1 MEQSK
6 AQRKAVYDTETA
18 VEAFPEPSEVGEQSV
33 KQGYDVAAVPRE
45 VEDDR

>member
-1 MEQSK
+1 MEQAK
-6 AQRKAVYDTETA
+6 AQRKAVYETETA
-18 VEAFPEPSEVGEQSV
+18 VEAFPDPSEVGEQSV